1 MPRPQ
6 YGQQFR
12 QLPAATRRD
21 LTPEVSLRQE
31 IQTGRKQIQDRFTLQ
46 WNEINRSAQFV
57 GRQKAA
63 NMRRQLH
70 TKAKQEMLQFNQ
82 QAQQQLKQLQNID
95 QLAQQGAINKP
106 EEIKARM
113 TFGPDVAKSMY
124 PAPEKGRSIPQ
135 QFGELDIYSERI
147 SGELENFQIIGAKK
161 PSKLAAISPL
171 ATAISALRKKKARL
185 QIWDPT
191 MPVNVKGE
199 DVMGDWRKAEPEEI
213 NRYRMLLQEEKA
225 ITQRKKE
232 LLGQPGISRRRVQ
245 PGTTGGTFDDKITE
259 SYKGPQRQSTSAE
272 LRKQGTREA
281 YEEGKRLRYW
291 R

>member
-21 LTPEVSLRQE
+21 LTSESAINEQ

-46 WNEINRSAQFV
+46 WNEINRSARFV

-63 NMRRQLH
+63 NMRQQLH
-70 TKAKQEMLQFNQ
+70 TRAKQEMLQFNQ

-95 QLAQQGAINKP
+95 QLAQQGAINNP

-124 PAPEKGRSIPQ
+124 PTPEKGRSVPQ

-147 SGELENFQIIGAKK
+147 SGELEWFQEDK
-161 PSKLAAISPL
+161 PSKFPGYTKLLGPTGAGVLAKHYIE
-171 ATAISALRKKKARL
+171 KARAKRKVRM
-185 QIWDPT
+185 WDPAT
-191 MPVNVKGE
+191 E
-199 DVMGDWRKAEPEEI
+199 DYTIKASPEEI
-213 NRYRMLLQEEKA
+213 ARYDMLLQEKKN

-245 PGTTGGTFDDKITE
+245 PGTTGGTFDDKIVE

-272 LRKQGTREA
+272 LRKRGTREA

-291 R
+291 K